1 MIRESEEHGKERQP
15 DEGRKQPYEKPTVT
29 KHLITRA
36 EKQEL
41 IAEQDE
47 TKNEKS
53 KAKAS
58 GSG

>member
-15 DEGRKQPYEKPTVT
+15 DEDRKQFYERPAVT
-29 KHLITRA
+29 RHLITRA
-36 EKQEL
+36 EKEEL

-53 KAKAS
+53 K
-58 GSG
+58 G